1 MTKKQS
7 GCFFWNTV
15 YGSRGKAPVGVPG
28 TKSPEASGLQQMYSE
43 RKQNN
48 ILST

>member
-15 YGSRGKAPVGVPG
+15 QLYTTYTVFLPDIVPG
-28 TKSPEASGLQQMYSE
+28 GAFSTS
-43 RKQNN
+43 ND
-48 ILST
+48 LSNDQ

>member
-15 YGSRGKAPVGVPG
+15 YNYFINFEPVLLGAPLPLMVP
-28 TKSPEASGLQQMYSE
+28 
-43 RKQNN
+43 
-48 ILST
+48 

>member
-15 YGSRGKAPVGVPG
+15 YNLLINLTTQEGNDIG
-28 TKSPEASGLQQMYSE
+28 
-43 RKQNN
+43 
-48 ILST
+48 

>member
-15 YGSRGKAPVGVPG
+15 YTVLVNYICHLTFSFKL
-28 TKSPEASGLQQMYSE
+28 KLGLNVMC
-43 RKQNN
+43 KK
-48 ILST
+48 

>member
-15 YGSRGKAPVGVPG
+15 YIDIMSRWNA
-28 TKSPEASGLQQMYSE
+28 
-43 RKQNN
+43 
-48 ILST
+48 